1 MTTITKDTEFDIS
14 QIHRLDFDIEI
25 VPDSFEIL
33 TKEEGEQERTM
44 VAVISSANVD
54 RVGDRILPGA
64 FSNVKLGQKSSI
76 PLLWGH
82 DRSGYPVGK
91 SQWIKNDRKNKT
103 VIGKFEFAS
112 TTKALEA
119 WELVEQGFITKV
131 SVGFNVT
138 SQDALSKNDF
148 GGYDIKSAELLEVS
162 LVNIPANRDAVIQG
176 IKQLMENKSTFCD
189 STLKEFGIIDDDEP
203 EVEPEKLEEKH
214 TCTIQEV
221 LGIIEGNCKYL
232 QERLKDKNELE
243 LLLKQLTNAPD
254 QSVMEVSGE
263 DAAISFDLE
272 SEVEKSGLATAT
284 SDGDEQELII
294 LIDDGEES

>member
-203 EVEPEKLEEKH
+203 EVEPEVEKVIEPATKSLEQ
-214 TCTIQEV
+214 I
-221 LGIIEGNCKYL
+221 
-232 QERLKDKNELE
+232 RDELE
-243 LLLKQLTNAPD
+243 SLLNDIKQLTNAPD